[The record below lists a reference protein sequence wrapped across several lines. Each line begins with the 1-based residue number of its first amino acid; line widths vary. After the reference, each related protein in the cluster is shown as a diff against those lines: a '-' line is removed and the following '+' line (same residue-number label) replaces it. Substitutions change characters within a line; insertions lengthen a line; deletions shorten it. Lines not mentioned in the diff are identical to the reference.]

1 MQNYR
6 HDLIWRYGIGAAQV
20 ERTTSQIPEG
30 GIRGNGCRGTKGSTH
45 VSPGPNLDA
54 MERFGRIER
63 ALCRLTEIHR
73 TVLAIAYGDLGQAVT
88 DRGVAGGNRWRA
100 VAPLTARAS
109 KMGPEWAARQKPPRK
124 RVRTPA
130 EVQADEVKRDP
141 MAGPAAARWARFILE
156 KTRRTV
162 EEVDHFEKMR
172 EQANAMISAAE
183 TAYVTAAGHVAH
195 GERQIELAR
204 RNEQT
209 MINARC

>member
-6 HDLIWRYGIGAAQV
+6 HDLIWRFGVGAAQV

-30 GIRGNGCRGTKGSTH
+30 GIRGNGCRGTKGNTH
-45 VSPGPNLDA
+45 TSPGPNLEA

-88 DRGVAGGNRWRA
+88 DRGVFGGHRWRA
-100 VAPLTARAS
+100 VAPLTPLAG
-109 KMGPEWAARQKPPRK
+109 KLGPEWAARQKPPRK

-130 EVQADEVKRDP
+130 EVQADEAKRDP
-141 MAGPAAARWARFILE
+141 MAGPPSVRWVHALLE
-156 KTRRTV
+156 KQNRTV
-162 EEVDHFEKMR
+162 EEKAAVEVLR
-172 EQANAMISAAE
+172 ETANAMIAAAE

-195 GERQIELAR
+195 GERQIEMAR
-204 RNEQT
+204 RNEQA
-209 MINARC
+209 MINARG